1 MGKKLDF
8 VKKRDGRIVPFN
20 KQKIADAIFKAAQS
34 LGGQD
39 KYLAEDLAEAVR
51 LYLVKECEKDI
62 PSVEDI
68 QDIVE
73 RVLIKTGHAK
83 TAKAYILYREK
94 RARIR
99 KMREGVMPEGLEQ
112 IANNRQNFIRDI
124 NLSVRGSS
132 DNISLW
138 NKEKIIEAL
147 VKETGL
153 SRNISEVIVGEVEE
167 DVLTSKMKQLSSS
180 IIREIVNAK
189 LIAYGFEEERN
200 RHTRLG
206 VPVYD
211 IKQLFEESVYP
222 PDELSLK
229 LGRHIKK
236 EFALLSVIPDKAVEK
251 HLTGDI
257 HIYNLEGIDKFYSLT
272 ITLEETLMLNG
283 EITAF
288 VDKLKVFTEHDI
300 VLRLPFDT
308 RQMSKIP
315 ESPGLKIEA
324 DLEFLEKNVDKPCL
338 LRVDNTT
345 DIMHLSRFYPRLV
358 HMDIARSCSNRA
370 VLNKV
375 TLDCS
380 RIHQEKDFDK
390 NIKDYLCLFSDI
402 MGAQQSFMEK
412 IYQKRY
418 LPEKLKSA
426 NKAIE
431 IELANFCYSGQ
442 DIILQNLLNQ
452 IFDFPADFTLKMA
465 FDKEVFEDI
474 RDFLFLREPF
484 GKDLEVRL
492 YYV

>member
-1 MGKKLDF
+1 
-8 VKKRDGRIVPFN
+8 
-20 KQKIADAIFKAAQS
+20 
-34 LGGQD
+34 
-39 KYLAEDLAEAVR
+39 
-51 LYLVKECEKDI
+51 
-62 PSVEDI
+62 
-68 QDIVE
+68 
-73 RVLIKTGHAK
+73 
-83 TAKAYILYREK
+83 
-94 RARIR
+94 
-99 KMREGVMPEGLEQ
+99 
-112 IANNRQNFIRDI
+112 
-124 NLSVRGSS
+124 
-132 DNISLW
+132 
-138 NKEKIIEAL
+138 
-147 VKETGL
+147 
-153 SRNISEVIVGEVEE
+153 
-167 DVLTSKMKQLSSS
+167 
-180 IIREIVNAK
+180 
-189 LIAYGFEEERN
+189 
-200 RHTRLG
+200 
-206 VPVYD
+206 
-211 IKQLFEESVYP
+211 
-222 PDELSLK
+222 
-229 LGRHIKK
+229 
-236 EFALLSVIPDKAVEK
+236 
-251 HLTGDI
+251 
-257 HIYNLEGIDKFYSLT
+257 
-272 ITLEETLMLNG
+272 MLNG